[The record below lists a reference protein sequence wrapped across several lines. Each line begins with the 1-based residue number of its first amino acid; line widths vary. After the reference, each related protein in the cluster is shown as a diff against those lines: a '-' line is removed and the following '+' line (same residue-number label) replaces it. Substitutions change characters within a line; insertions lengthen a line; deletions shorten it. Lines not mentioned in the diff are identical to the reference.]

1 MDAEEASAQKNQ
13 NWGYYEAQCLVET
26 WADEEIQRQLSAMG
40 RKQNIW
46 ESIAAKRH
54 DDTFEYKHPKLNK
67 QAWKFLKVTSDA
79 ETMYVRWNMFP

>member
-1 MDAEEASAQKNQ
+1 
-13 NWGYYEAQCLVET
+13 
-26 WADEEIQRQLSAMG
+26 MG

-79 ETMYVRWNMFP
+79 ETMYVR